1 MIVLERYPLH
11 PRFDPLELI
20 NSQQLSEF
28 QTAADVH
35 IFMSITF
42 VVQKRALAFLK
53 QTELAAQRRV

>member
-28 QTAADVH
+28 QTAADMY
-35 IFMSITF
+35 IFSSPSRSKACIGIFKTN
-42 VVQKRALAFLK
+42 
-53 QTELAAQRRV
+53 